1 MYKRQTLSGT
11 HAERLQDLAGVSLP
25 VEATCNGMRFR
36 NFMLITHRGISG
48 PSILQ
53 ISSYWQPGD
62 DLRLDV
68 LPGIDSAQQ
77 RADWQRTRRD
87 TELKTVL
94 SEVLPKRFAQRL
106 CEHWIQNKPLRQYT
120 PAELRTIAELL
131 TAWPLTA
138 SGNEGY
144 RTAEVTLGGV
154 DTDSI
159 SSSTMPV
166 SYTHLDV
173 YKRQTIS
180 LTWWVARSAAT
191 PCPRVSGCEYSF

>member
-1 MYKRQTLSGT
+1 MYKRQHHWRTLTQFQWRRLLAAKGDDPVSYTHLDVYKRQAKQFGHNVLPTRAGLVPLTLSGT

-62 DLRLDV
+62 DLRLDL

-77 RADWQRTRRD
+77 LADWQRTRRD

-94 SEVLPKRFAQRL
+94 SEVCLL
-106 CEHWIQNKPLRQYT
+106 YT
-120 PAELRTIAELL
+120 SRC
-131 TAWPLTA
+131 
-138 SGNEGY
+138 
-144 RTAEVTLGGV
+144 V
-154 DTDSI
+154 
-159 SSSTMPV
+159 
-166 SYTHLDV
+166 
-173 YKRQTIS
+173 
-180 LTWWVARSAAT
+180 
-191 PCPRVSGCEYSF
+191 